1 MPRIDFRDRVEASS
15 VEDPALRKN
24 VFREMARDF
33 TQAWKEGCVT
43 DRPGAIARMMEAAYR
58 AGLEAPRHAMEAGHA
73 RTPGRISTRRFT
85 DMDVPSFPR
94 DRLFNLRLW
103 MFGASPMRDSDN
115 RYPANGT
122 HEPHSG
128 QLALLMRPA
137 VPGFPSTV
145 SRDEWMLASS
155 SPGKPEI
162 FSNKAVLPLIKLG
175 LYEATQPMEG
185 GWRFA
190 ALTEWGFE
198 LLATGETTMPDE
210 RMPGRSSTYGRYRAA
225 AGDGRLL
232 RNAAIALGVVE
243 SDVADEPQAGPS
255 PR

>member
-1 MPRIDFRDRVEASS
+1 MPRIDFRDCIDASS
-15 VEDPALRKN
+15 VADPELRKN

-33 TQAWKEGCVT
+33 TQEWKEGGVT
-43 DRPGAIARMMEAAYR
+43 DRPGTIARMMEAAYR
-58 AGLEAPRHAMEAGHA
+58 AGLEAPRQAMQAGPA
-73 RTPGRISTRRFT
+73 RTPRRSTPRRFT

-103 MFGASPMRDSDN
+103 MFGASPMRDPDN

-128 QLALLMRPA
+128 QLALVMRPA
-137 VPGFPSTV
+137 LPGYPSSV
-145 SRDEWMLASS
+145 SRDEWMLASFG
-155 SPGKPEI
+155 PGKGET

-175 LYEATQPMEG
+175 LYQATEPMEG

-190 ALTEWGFE
+190 TLTEWGFE
-198 LLATGETTMPDE
+198 LLATGGTTMPDE
-210 RMPGRSSTYGRYRAA
+210 RMPGRSSTYERYRAA
-225 AGDGRLL
+225 AGDGHLL
-232 RNAAIALGVVE
+232 RNAAVALGVIE
-243 SDVADEPQAGPS
+243 REDADEPRAGPS